1 MNTPPR
7 YLRIAALVLLLA
19 AGRVGP
25 AGAAQAG
32 GLPELSAQVKALQ
45 AAVAALQAAVV
56 NLQNAPVYSVT
67 GPSVGLRILARDV
80 ATLDVPAGQYW
91 IVFTSTV
98 TNTTSDIINPTDTIG
113 CAIFFTAT
121 NATRSVPNCYCKA
134 RGCMISPL
142 RRKGSGG
149 VPRTGRITTGFA
161 TRDWQPQ
168 RTRSNAITR
177 KRARG
182 RIARWKIFALCF
194 R

>member
-80 ATLDVPAGQYW
+80 ATLNVPAGQYW

-98 TNTTSDIINPTDTIG
+98 TNTTSDLLNPTDTIG
-113 CAIFFTAT
+113 CAIVGVGSPNTVGVGPPNTVRLGPDANQAVMVLQAVANFSAPTTITVRCQGFTLQFSG
-121 NATRSVPNCYCKA
+121 RSENNVLTA
-134 RGCMISPL
+134 L
-142 RRKGSGG
+142 DVGS
-149 VPRTGRITTGFA
+149 IH
-161 TRDWQPQ
+161 
-168 RTRSNAITR
+168 
-177 KRARG
+177 
-182 RIARWKIFALCF
+182 
-194 R
+194 

>member
-1 MNTPPR
+1 MTTPLR

-25 AGAAQAG
+25 AGGAQAG

-80 ATLDVPAGQYW
+80 ATLNVPAGQYW

-98 TNTTSDIINPTDTIG
+98 TNTTSDILNPTDTIG
-113 CAIFFTAT
+113 CAIVGAGSLNTVRLGPDANQAVMVLQAVANFSAPTTITVRCQGATPQFSGRSENNVLTALE
-121 NATRSVPNCYCKA
+121 V
-134 RGCMISPL
+134 
-142 RRKGSGG
+142 GS
-149 VPRTGRITTGFA
+149 IH
-161 TRDWQPQ
+161 
-168 RTRSNAITR
+168 
-177 KRARG
+177 
-182 RIARWKIFALCF
+182 
-194 R
+194 

>member
-1 MNTPPR
+1 MTTPPR
-7 YLRIAALVLLLA
+7 SLRIAALVLLLA

-45 AAVAALQAAVV
+45 AVVAALQAAVV

-80 ATLDVPAGQYW
+80 AALNVPAGQYW

-113 CAIFFTAT
+113 CAISGLGSLNTVRLGPDANQAVMVLQAVANF
-121 NATRSVPNCYCKA
+121 SVPTTITVRCQGATLQFSGRSENNVLTA
-134 RGCMISPL
+134 L
-142 RRKGSGG
+142 EVGS
-149 VPRTGRITTGFA
+149 IH
-161 TRDWQPQ
+161 
-168 RTRSNAITR
+168 
-177 KRARG
+177 
-182 RIARWKIFALCF
+182 
-194 R
+194 

>member
-1 MNTPPR
+1 MTTPPR
-7 YLRIAALVLLLA
+7 YLRIAALGSLLA

-80 ATLDVPAGQYW
+80 ATLNVPAGQYW

-98 TNTTSDIINPTDTIG
+98 TNTTADIINPTDTIG
-113 CAIFFTAT
+113 CAIVGLGSPNTVRLGPDANQAVMVLQAVANFSAPTTITVRCQGFTLQFSG
-121 NATRSVPNCYCKA
+121 RSDNNVLSA
-134 RGCMISPL
+134 L
-142 RRKGSGG
+142 EVGSI
-149 VPRTGRITTGFA
+149 R
-161 TRDWQPQ
+161 
-168 RTRSNAITR
+168 
-177 KRARG
+177 
-182 RIARWKIFALCF
+182 
-194 R
+194 